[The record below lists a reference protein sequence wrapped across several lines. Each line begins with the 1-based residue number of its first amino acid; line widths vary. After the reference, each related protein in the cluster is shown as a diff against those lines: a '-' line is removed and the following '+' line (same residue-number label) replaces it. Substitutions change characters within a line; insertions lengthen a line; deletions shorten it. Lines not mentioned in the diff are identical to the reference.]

1 VATGLKVAE
10 GCARHFI
17 PAFLELGGKD
27 PAIVL
32 PSADPDRAASIVLR
46 GSVQAT
52 GQACQSIERVYV
64 PRAMAETFIARL
76 VARAEAVELNY
87 PDIGR
92 GQVGPF
98 IFGRQGEIVAG
109 HLADAVARGATI
121 RTGGTVEHHGGG
133 TWLRPTVV
141 TGVDHTMALVTEE
154 TFGPVIPVM
163 TYGDLDEAVRLA
175 NDSRYGLS
183 AVVIGDEAEAIAV
196 ASRLEVGSV
205 SINDS
210 GLTTEVYDAEK
221 NAFRLSGMGASRMGP
236 SGLLRFLRK
245 RALLV
250 QRGTA
255 KTLADFDEAGG

>member
-1 VATGLKVAE
+1 
-10 GCARHFI
+10 
-17 PAFLELGGKD
+17 
-27 PAIVL
+27 
-32 PSADPDRAASIVLR
+32 
-46 GSVQAT
+46 
-52 GQACQSIERVYV
+52 
-64 PRAMAETFIARL
+64 